1 MVIARSTMR
10 VPVDKSDR
18 GIQFRFCRNDSIGA
32 PDAESDDEFLHD
44 CFVDVGDLQAL
55 RDCTNLKRI
64 VVGRTGA
71 GKSALLKRLQGQAD
85 NVISLSPTDLS
96 LNYLANSEVIAFFE
110 EAGTNLDPFYQL
122 LWKHILAV
130 ELVRKKYSITN
141 ESSQRSFLEG
151 LQQIFSRDRAKKEA
165 VDYLNKWGDNFWN
178 ETEIRVKE
186 VLRNIEHELKA
197 SAEGGLL
204 DVNLGIEAARKL
216 SDEQRAEVVSR
227 GARAVTQ
234 IQVSALSRVL
244 ELLEN
249 DIFTD
254 EQQSYY
260 VVIDDLDTQWA
271 AEAVKYNLIRA
282 LIETVRAFRRVRQVK
297 VIVALRQ
304 DLLRRV
310 IAATKDQGFQ
320 AEKYESLYLT
330 LHWTKE
336 EIVEV
341 VERRLAHLVRQ
352 RYTSKPVSM
361 ADLFPDDIHG
371 TRFPDFLCD
380 RTFLRP
386 RDAIVLINE
395 CLKKAAEKQY
405 VTVQMVSDAE
415 GAFSD
420 KRRHS
425 LSEEWAG
432 VFPAVDKYLEIL
444 SRRPP
449 SFPVSELSHP
459 VLERWFAD
467 YLTGQDFASDP
478 VFLGGKRYFVDGK
491 GSVLEV
497 ALVLLTALYEVGAF
511 GLKPGRTSRLFWSY
525 ESDFIPAAGS
535 IKPDSTVHTHPT
547 FWRALGVTLRPQ

>member
-1 MVIARSTMR
+1 M
-10 VPVDKSDR
+10 DKSDR
-18 GIQFRFCRNDSIGA
+18 GVQFRFRRNDTIGA
-32 PDAESDDEFLHD
+32 PDAESDDEFLHA
-44 CFVDVGDLQAL
+44 CFVDVGDLQSL
-55 RDCTNLKRI
+55 RDCTDLKRI

-71 GKSALLKRLQGQAD
+71 GKSALLKRLRAQTD
-85 NVISLSPTDLS
+85 NVVCLSPIDLS

-110 EAGTNLDPFYQL
+110 EAGTNLDAFYQL
-122 LWKHILAV
+122 LWKHILVV
-130 ELVRKKYSITN
+130 ELIRKKYNITN
-141 ESSQRSFLEG
+141 ETSQRTFFES

-165 VDYLNKWGDNFWN
+165 VDYLNRWGDNFWN
-178 ETEIRVKE
+178 ETEVRVKE
-186 VLRNIEHELKA
+186 VLRNIERELKA
-197 SAEGGLL
+197 SAEA
-204 DVNLGIEAARKL
+204 DVVGVKFGIDAARKL
-216 SDEQRAEVVSR
+216 NEEQRAEVVRR

-244 ELLEN
+244 ELLES

-254 EQQSYY
+254 EQQNYY

-271 AEAVKYNLIRA
+271 AEAAKYKLIRA

-320 AEKYESLYLT
+320 AEKYESLYLS

-336 EIVEV
+336 QILEI
-341 VERRLAHLVRQ
+341 VERRLMHLVRQ
-352 RYTSKPVSM
+352 RYTSKPVTT
-361 ADLFPDDIHG
+361 ADLFPSDIHG
-371 TRFPDFLCD
+371 TPFVDFLCQ

-444 SRRPP
+444 SRRPT
-449 SFPVSELSHP
+449 SFPVSELSHS
-459 VLERWFAD
+459 VLERWFED
-467 YLTGQDFASDP
+467 YLTGEDFAIDP
-478 VFLGGKRYFVDGK
+478 VFLAGKRYFIDGR
-491 GSVLEV
+491 GSALEM
-497 ALVLLTALYEVGAF
+497 ALVLLTALYEVGAV
-511 GLKPGRTSRLFWSY
+511 GLKPARTSPLFWSY

-547 FWRALGVTLRPQ
+547 FWRTLGVTHRPQ